1 MGLSPRVGIATPR
14 PVDYVLVAFAAAVLI
29 ERIRTGHRDNY
40 AAYGVRKMGH
50 GLRRDGI
57 NIGREHTA

>member
-1 MGLSPRVGIATPR
+1 M
-14 PVDYVLVAFAAAVLI
+14 PVDYVLVAFAAAVPI